1 MFADG
6 SQGRRSAR
14 SPFWPHP
21 RGRANLGRCRKQGRA
36 KALTNDAGARNVLQ
50 DSVSNA
56 VQERDG
62 FDMAL
67 HGAACAMGKAVCVG
81 LLMLGGCSVQLVAPY
96 NPDLAQRA
104 SSLQAEIAAWDLT
117 MLKTAGTQAADP
129 RNSAVIATLNKWR
142 GEREAMLTLA
152 ISNDPH
158 TIPCAKATGDIYA
171 LVSQHIPADLKS
183 VNPPATTSSD
193 DLASTSGCETV
204 LVADI
209 QAGIDALQ
217 STLQYCQLPWLT
229 DASFTNPPPAARTQ
243 AAPADQQMT
252 VQKSCAAEFRPAP
265 GVPQNAAEFGHG
277 RAASGILTTLQAIT
291 YIESRKRALST
302 AKVGL

>member
-1 MFADG
+1 
-6 SQGRRSAR
+6 
-14 SPFWPHP
+14 
-21 RGRANLGRCRKQGRA
+21 
-36 KALTNDAGARNVLQ
+36 
-50 DSVSNA
+50 
-56 VQERDG
+56 
-62 FDMAL
+62 MAL
-67 HGAACAMGKAVCVG
+67 HGAAGGAVCFG

-104 SSLQAEIAAWDLT
+104 SSLQAEVAAWDLT

-129 RNSAVIATLNKWR
+129 RDSNIIATLNKWR

-158 TIPCAKATGDIYA
+158 TIPCAKATGEIYA

-183 VNPPATTSSD
+183 VNPPAAPSND

-204 LVADI
+204 LVADL

-229 DASFTNPPPAARTQ
+229 DASFTNPPPAKGTKT
-243 AAPADQQMT
+243 PADQQTT

-277 RAASGILTTLQAIT
+277 RAVSGILTTLQAIT